1 MLLALLLISQ
11 VSCDWVEI
19 SQNTYKKEPPRRTTP
34 INRYEEKPED
44 DRIYRNIS
52 IIEKQWNKATIDRVS
67 NIGNIRRVH
76 EPSVSTPSINLRPSK
91 YDSTKL
97 SDTRSTHLNIRRVD
111 FEHPETSV
119 RHPFHEEEIPTKWR
133 ETTHRE
139 FTTRP
144 SKTGTIK
151 KIQIINSNAEN
162 KQTKTTIAIDKD
174 RYDSNKGSD
183 ENKIYKEQDENKKF
197 ITIADDSTSRNDDD
211 DIYEYR
217 IRNFQRLPTTVQN
230 SHENDLKTK
239 SYFVST
245 TPVAKTTRID
255 TIFNKDNTNYFQ
267 KIENIKEEDLNEP
280 SLIND
285 FKASNTSTKMKSKFH
300 VTKIEKE
307 KPFGSDDDKI
317 SKLNPHVTSNLKDSA
332 RVDLNTNVPE
342 LSIKNENVKETKKE
356 DVVDRFEEISNTTK
370 GESMIKMWN
379 LVKIVTDTIYKN
391 THRSFKSKV
400 NYLER
405 LQSTILASIGKTFL
419 KFQERTCLSTYYLYF
434 IGTYLPT
441 FA

>member
-19 SQNTYKKEPPRRTTP
+19 SQNTYKKEPPRRTTA
-34 INRYEEKPED
+34 INRYEKNPED

-91 YDSTKL
+91 YGSTKL
-97 SDTRSTHLNIRRVD
+97 SDSTNLNIRRVD
-111 FEHPETSV
+111 FEYPPSSM
-119 RHPFHEEEIPTKWR
+119 RHPFHEEELPTKWR

-151 KIQIINSNAEN
+151 KIQIINSNEEN

-174 RYDSNKGSD
+174 RYNSNKGSD
-183 ENKIYKEQDENKKF
+183 ENKIYKEEDEKKKF
-197 ITIADDSTSRNDDD
+197 VTVADDSTSRYDDD
-211 DIYEYR
+211 DIYEYG
-217 IRNFQRLPTTVQN
+217 IRNFQRLPTTAQN
-230 SHENDLKTK
+230 SHQNNFKTK

-267 KIENIKEEDLNEP
+267 KIENIKEDEP
-280 SLIND
+280 SLND

-300 VTKIEKE
+300 VTKIEK
-307 KPFGSDDDKI
+307 PFGSNDDKI
-317 SKLNPHVTSNLKDSA
+317 SKLNSHVTSNLKDSA
-332 RVDLNTNVPE
+332 RVDLNTNIPE
-342 LSIKNENVKETKKE
+342 ITLKNENVKETKK

-370 GESMIKMWN
+370 GESMSKMWN

-405 LQSTILASIGKTFL
+405 LQSTILASIGKAFYNF
-419 KFQERTCLSTYYLYF
+419 KNV
-434 IGTYLPT
+434 PT
-441 FA
+441 

>member
-19 SQNTYKKEPPRRTTP
+19 SQNTYKKDPPRRTTP
-34 INRYEEKPED
+34 INRYEDKPKD

-67 NIGNIRRVH
+67 NIGNIRRIH

-97 SDTRSTHLNIRRVD
+97 SDSTNLNIRRVD
-111 FEHPETSV
+111 FEYPHSS
-119 RHPFHEEEIPTKWR
+119 FHEEEIPTKWR

-162 KQTKTTIAIDKD
+162 KQTKTTIVIDKD

-183 ENKIYKEQDENKKF
+183 ENKIYKEQDEKKKF
-197 ITIADDSTSRNDDD
+197 VTVADDSTSRYDDD
-211 DIYEYR
+211 YIYEYG
-217 IRNFQRLPTTVQN
+217 IRNFQRLPTTAQN
-230 SHENDLKTK
+230 SHQNNLKTK

-245 TPVAKTTRID
+245 TPVAKTRID

-267 KIENIKEEDLNEP
+267 NIENIKDEDLNEP

-300 VTKIEKE
+300 VTKIEK
-307 KPFGSDDDKI
+307 PFGTNDDKI

-356 DVVDRFEEISNTTK
+356 DVLDRFEEISNSTK
-370 GESMIKMWN
+370 GESMSKMWN

-405 LQSTILASIGKTFL
+405 LQSTILASIGKAFYNF
-419 KFQERTCLSTYYLYF
+419 KNVPNKSTYL
-434 IGTYLPT
+434 
-441 FA
+441 

>member
-19 SQNTYKKEPPRRTTP
+19 SQNTYKKEPSRRITP
-34 INRYEEKPED
+34 INKYEEKP
-44 DRIYRNIS
+44 NSS

-76 EPSVSTPSINLRPSK
+76 EPSLSTPSINLKPSK

-97 SDTRSTHLNIRRVD
+97 SDSTNLNIHVD
-111 FEHPETSV
+111 FEYPHSSM
-119 RHPFHEEEIPTKWR
+119 RHPFHEEEIRTKWR

-151 KIQIINSNAEN
+151 KLQIINSNAGN

-174 RYDSNKGSD
+174 EYDSNKGSD

-197 ITIADDSTSRNDDD
+197 GTIADDSTSRNDDD
-211 DIYEYR
+211 VYEYR

-230 SHENDLKTK
+230 SPENGLKTK

-245 TPVAKTTRID
+245 TAVPKTTGID

-280 SLIND
+280 S
-285 FKASNTSTKMKSKFH
+285 
-300 VTKIEKE
+300 
-307 KPFGSDDDKI
+307 PFGTNDGKV
-317 SKLNPHVTSNLKDSA
+317 SKLDPYVTSNLKDST
-332 RVDLNTNVPE
+332 RVDLNTNIPE
-342 LSIKNENVKETKKE
+342 LSIKNENVKETKKG
-356 DVVDRFEEISNTTK
+356 VVDRFEEISNTTK
-370 GESMIKMWN
+370 GESMSKMWN

-391 THRSFKSKV
+391 THRSFKSKI

-405 LQSTILASIGKTFL
+405 LKSTILASIGKVFYIS
-419 KFQERTCLSTYYLYF
+419 KNEPSNPHVQEQDDDGDSNDVGGGRARRGCDPFPKLIF
-434 IGTYLPT
+434 IY
-441 FA
+441 